1 MGKIYIANKKRKLEN
16 IQKEFPNAYILDLTS
31 TSTAYARKLSPFY
44 PHGNIPIP
52 FSPGYTASCVEAVW
66 QGLKVFENSDVDVKT
81 FQNATMKNIKR
92 TVRKFGKPL
101 GHRKGIHG
109 NELLNYFDARML
121 IYVPTYKYVLDNIP
135 DVKTIMAKIK
145 EQVTKSDIVFL
156 DYNTNDDVRN
166 TAAPISHAGLVKL
179 YIEGSYP
186 IYSPDMKPYTAEEM
200 ETLKRQ
206 KKEAKKARQQSS
218 NSKRKQQSSKRKN
231 ISSTANDR
239 LLF

>member
-1 MGKIYIANKKRKLEN
+1 MGKIYIASKKRKLEN

-66 QGLKVFENSDVDVKT
+66 QGLKVFEDSDVNMET
-81 FQNATMKNIKR
+81 FQNATMKNVKR

-121 IYVPTYKYVLDNIP
+121 IYIPTYKYVLDNIP

-179 YIEGSYP
+179 YIEGNYP
-186 IYSPDMKPYTAEEM
+186 IYSPDMKPYTAEELKI
-200 ETLKRQ
+200 LKRQ
-206 KKEAKKARQQSS
+206 KKVAKKARQQSS
-218 NSKRKQQSSKRKN
+218 NSKRKQQSSERKN